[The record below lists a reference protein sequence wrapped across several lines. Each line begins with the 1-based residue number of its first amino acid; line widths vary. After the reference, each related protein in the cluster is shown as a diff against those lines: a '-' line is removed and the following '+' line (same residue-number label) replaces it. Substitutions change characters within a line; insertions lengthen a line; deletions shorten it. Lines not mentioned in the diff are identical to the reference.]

1 VKGRRGYSLLI
12 VRGDG
17 ARVVRLNVPR
27 PAVAGT
33 FVAVAVALSVVAA
46 LVGDWAQL
54 RQLTREAKTFGQQI
68 ADQRATIDLF
78 NRRVAKLRREMS
90 GWREIHARIWE
101 PFGPGFKPA
110 SRDKGIGGGTPA
122 KDEAPERLTPRQ
134 ELDSLAEVVAEQGD
148 NLRAL
153 DRLMS
158 RAGRAL
164 AALPSRW
171 PVRGSVNSE
180 FGKRD
185 SPWTSATEFHGGL
198 DIRASKGTPV
208 RAPGPG
214 TVTFAGTRP
223 EYGISVIIDHGQ
235 DVRTVYGH
243 LSKLSVRRGE
253 RVERGAVL
261 GLSGN
266 TGRSTGPHLH
276 YEILVKGRPVNPRAY
291 LWD

>member
-243 LSKLSVRRGE
+243 LSKLSVHRGD
-253 RVERGAVL
+253 RVERGALV

-276 YEILVKGRPVNPRAY
+276 YEILVKGRSVNPRAY